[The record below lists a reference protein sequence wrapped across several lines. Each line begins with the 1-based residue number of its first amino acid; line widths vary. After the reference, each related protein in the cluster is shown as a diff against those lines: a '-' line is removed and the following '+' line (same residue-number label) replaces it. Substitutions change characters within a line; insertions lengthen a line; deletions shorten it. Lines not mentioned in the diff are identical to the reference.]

1 MYLVDIGLK
10 IQLGITDMKTVK
22 LLGELGKKFGKSY
35 KFDISN
41 PAEAVRALCINFPAF
56 KQHLID
62 SEKRGVAYR
71 VIVGKEDQKLEDLHN
86 PSGKDVI
93 KFVPILQGAGG
104 NGIFQTILGVAL
116 IAAAF
121 ATGGVSLTA
130 TGSLTSTMLGG
141 MAFGMGTSLIIGG
154 VVQMLTP
161 MPSTN
166 ISDDNNKP
174 DNKPSYAF
182 NGSVNTSA
190 QGYPVPVG
198 YGRMIVGSAVIS
210 AGIVAEEL
218 A

>member
-41 PAEAVRALCINFPAF
+41 PAEAVRALCINFPTF
-56 KQHLID
+56 KQHLIE
-62 SEKRGVAYR
+62 SEKRGIAYR

-93 KFVPILQGAGG
+93 KFVPVLQGAGG
-104 NGIFQTILGVAL
+104 NGTFQVILGVAL
-116 IAAAF
+116 IALAAWNPAF
-121 ATGGVSLTA
+121 LSMSPTTVS
-130 TGSLTSTMLGG
+130 SLFSAGAAM
-141 MAFGMGTSLIIGG
+141 SIGG

-161 MPSTN
+161 MPSIN
-166 ISDDNNKP
+166 VSDANNAP
-174 DNKPSYAF
+174 DNKPSYTF
-182 NGSVNTSA
+182 NGGVNTSA

>member
-1 MYLVDIGLK
+1 
-10 IQLGITDMKTVK
+10 MKTVK

-35 KFDISN
+35 KLDIMN
-41 PAEAVRALCINFPAF
+41 PAEAVRALCINFPEF
-56 KQHLID
+56 KKHLIE
-62 SEKRGVAYR
+62 SEKRGVAYK
-71 VIVGKEDQKLEDLHN
+71 VLIGKEAIGADDLHN

-93 KFVPILQGAGG
+93 KFVPVLQGAGG
-104 NGIFQTILGVAL
+104 NGIFQTILGLTLVAVSF
-116 IAAAF
+116 IAPSGLSPFLLNAGIAM
-121 ATGGVSLTA
+121 TL
-130 TGSLTSTMLGG
+130 
-141 MAFGMGTSLIIGG
+141 GG

-161 MPSTN
+161 IPSTN
-166 ISDDNNKP
+166 TSDDNNQP
-174 DNKPSYAF
+174 DNKPSYTF

>member
-41 PAEAVRALCINFPAF
+41 PAEAVRALCINFPTF
-56 KQHLID
+56 KQHLIE
-62 SEKRGVAYR
+62 SEKRGIAYR

-93 KFVPILQGAGG
+93 KFVPVLQGAGG

-116 IAAAF
+116 IAVALTPFGAPY
-121 ATGGVSLTA
+121 ASYLIPLGASLA
-130 TGSLTSTMLGG
+130 
-141 MAFGMGTSLIIGG
+141 IGG

>member
-1 MYLVDIGLK
+1 
-10 IQLGITDMKTVK
+10 MKTVK

-56 KQHLID
+56 KQHLIN
-62 SEKRGVAYR
+62 SEKRGVAYK
-71 VIVGKEDQKLEDLHN
+71 VLIGKEAIGADDLHN

-93 KFVPILQGAGG
+93 KFVPVLQGAGG
-104 NGIFQTILGVAL
+104 NGSFQVILGVAL
-116 IAAAF
+116 VALAFVNPAFLALKASTVSSLYVAGAA
-121 ATGGVSLTA
+121 
-130 TGSLTSTMLGG
+130 
-141 MAFGMGTSLIIGG
+141 MAIGG

-161 MPSTN
+161 IPSTN
-166 ISDDNNKP
+166 ISDSNNAP
-174 DNKPSYAF
+174 DNKPSYTF

-198 YGRMIVGSAVIS
+198 YGRMVVGSAVIS

-218 A
+218 P